1 MLFKLYFSR
10 MNRAI
15 LLNLLMFLSPFIW
28 SQYNL
33 VADSSFEHN
42 KIIPIE
48 YSSIGAS
55 ASWNSPTRGTPDLFC
70 KCGKK
75 QKKISR
81 VNVPENPMGIQEAN
95 TGKCYAG
102 IFAVSHG
109 YYREYIQT
117 TLVSAMEPNKEYELN
132 MYVSLSDY
140 SPLAI
145 DKLGVCFLTGS
156 VKQEHSEAIINLQP
170 VYIPLEDE
178 VGMDINE
185 WHKLTVH
192 YKAKGGE
199 NTLLIGGFN
208 IKRLWKTD
216 NTVPPGMSSPIWK
229 KHERDAYYYIDDIS
243 IREFKPEVIDT
254 TEAPENPYFA
264 LMKEDSIATEIVAPD
279 TISKFS
285 PETVIIFKNLL
296 FKTGEAV
303 LASNS
308 NSELNVIAGYMK
320 VDPKLKIE
328 IYGHTDNAGDENK
341 NKELSLNRA
350 KAVATYLIAKGV
362 NSANITYQGFGS
374 SKPIDSN
381 ETEAG
386 RKNNRRVEFKLLKT

>member
-1 MLFKLYFSR
+1 MKRLLLSFLIFTCCQFSW
-10 MNRAI
+10 A
-15 LLNLLMFLSPFIW
+15 
-28 SQYNL
+28 QYNL
-33 VADSSFEHN
+33 IADSSFEHN
-42 KIIPIE
+42 KFIPVE

-55 ASWNSPTRGTPDLFC
+55 TSWNSPSRGTPDLFC

-117 TLVSAMEPNKEYELN
+117 TLVSALQPNKIYELN

-156 VKQEHSEAIINLQP
+156 VKQEHSDVIRNLQP

-178 VGMDINE
+178 VGMETNE
-185 WHKLTVH
+185 WHKLTIH

-199 NTLLIGGFN
+199 NTLLIGGFA
-208 IKRLWKTD
+208 IKRLWKTG
-216 NTVPPGMSSPIWK
+216 NTVPDGMSSPIWK
-229 KHERDAYYYIDDIS
+229 KYERDAYYYIDDIS

-264 LMKEDSIATEIVAPD
+264 LMKEDSVATEIVAPD

-285 PETVIIFKNLL
+285 SETIFVFKNLL
-296 FKTGEAV
+296 FKSGEAV
-303 LASNS
+303 LANNS
-308 NSELNVIAGYMK
+308 NSELNIIAGYMK

-328 IYGHTDNAGDENK
+328 VYGHTDNAGDENR
-341 NKELSLNRA
+341 NKELSYNRA
-350 KAVATYLIAKGV
+350 KAVATYLIAKGIKPE
-362 NSANITYQGFGS
+362 NISYQGFGS
-374 SKPIDSN
+374 SKPIDTN
-381 ETEAG
+381 ETEEG
-386 RKNNRRVEFKLLKT
+386 RKNNRRVEFKLLKK

>member
-1 MLFKLYFSR
+1 MS
-10 MNRAI
+10 
-15 LLNLLMFLSPFIW
+15 
-28 SQYNL
+28 
-33 VADSSFEHN
+33 DSSFEHN
-42 KIIPIE
+42 KFIPID

-55 ASWNSPTRGTPDLFC
+55 TSWNSPTRGTPDLFC

-117 TLVSAMEPNKEYELN
+117 TLVSALEPNKEYELN

-156 VKQEHSEAIINLQP
+156 VKQEHSDVIRNLQP
-170 VYIPLEDE
+170 LYIPLEDE
-178 VGMDINE
+178 VGMETNE
-185 WHKLTVH
+185 WHKITIH

-199 NTLLIGGFN
+199 NTLLIGGFA
-208 IKRLWKTD
+208 IKRLWKTG
-216 NTVPPGMSSPIWK
+216 NTVPPEISSPIWK

-243 IREFKPEVIDT
+243 MREFKPEVIDT

-264 LMKEDSIATEIVAPD
+264 LMKEDSVATEIVAPD

-285 PETVIIFKNLL
+285 SETVLIFKNVL
-296 FKTGEAV
+296 FKTGEAI
-303 LASNS
+303 LANTT
-308 NSELNVIAGYMK
+308 NSELNIVAGYMK

-328 IYGHTDNAGDENK
+328 IYGHTDNAGDEAR
-341 NKELSLNRA
+341 NKELSYNRA
-350 KAVATYLIAKGV
+350 KAVAGYLIAKGV
-362 NSANITYQGFGS
+362 NAANITYNGFGS
-374 SKPIDSN
+374 TKPIDTN
-381 ETEAG
+381 DTEEG
-386 RKNNRRVEFKLLKT
+386 RKHNRRVEFMIKSQ